1 MCRQVLIG
9 LFLSFMW
16 VFVSGTPASRA
27 NPVLEPL
34 HLYTKEKELR
44 LEIALKADKLTL
56 EQKGLVLETREQ
68 PRALESFDLS
78 QFSGNYV
85 FRLWQADKEIAAIT
99 WQAPVNQIPPKLHL
113 SANQVVGSHLK
124 QLLVSSQP
132 GFLKLEIDGQNVYQI
147 ELKQAQTLQIP
158 ALSIRP
164 GRHQLQA
171 ILQQSSRTLKSSKIQ
186 FFHLGVEPL
195 DHSYLVADKY
205 SFSLYWIRK
214 GVLHR
219 IYPVATGRPGLPTQ
233 PGFWLIG
240 NKDTMFAAS
249 DWGSYRLRIYREN
262 QYRHH
267 WSGYA
272 VHGTNKPNS
281 IGTEASHGCLRMF
294 NHDVTELQAGI
305 EIGTPL
311 LIVEKLPVYIENI

>member
-1 MCRQVLIG
+1 MRALI
-9 LFLSFMW
+9 LFLLASFICSAPSW
-16 VFVSGTPASRA
+16 AS
-27 NPVLEPL
+27 EPL
-34 HLYTKEKELR
+34 LNASLAPLR
-44 LEIALKADKLTL
+44 IQESEQGLLLEIAFAADKLSL
-56 EQKGLVLETREQ
+56 EQKGQVIETREQ
-68 PRALESFDLS
+68 PQALERFDPSQLS
-78 QFSGNYV
+78 GSYI
-85 FRLWQADKEIAAIT
+85 FRLWRADKEIASINWTARHST
-99 WQAPVNQIPPKLHL
+99 VPPKLHL
-113 SANQVVGSHLK
+113 PANQVVGQQLNHLMI
-124 QLLVSSQP
+124 SSNP
-132 GFLKLEIDGQNVYQI
+132 GHLRLEIDGKTVYQT
-147 ELKQAQTLQIP
+147 EVQKTQTLQIP
-158 ALSIRP
+158 GLTITP
-164 GRHQLQA
+164 GRHHLQA
-171 ILQQSSRTLKSSKIQ
+171 ILDQRGKLQTSSKVQ
-186 FFHLGVEPL
+186 FFNLGVEPL

-249 DWGSYRLRIYREN
+249 DWGSFRLRIYRED

-294 NHDVTELQAGI
+294 NQDVTELHAGI